1 MITTRAHTT
10 RLAGTAIC
18 LVAAI
23 APLLAVPTAAQV
35 PMDKMARPPFE
46 QAVPLPAPV
55 RPGDGGWQGGNQGG
69 GWQDGNG
76 GQQGGNQGGGWQ
88 GDGWQGGNHGG
99 G

>member
-35 PMDKMARPPFE
+35 SMDKMARPPF
-46 QAVPLPAPV
+46 QLAVPLPGPVQQRPVPLPAPV

-69 GWQDGNG
+69 GWQG
-76 GQQGGNQGGGWQ
+76 G
-88 GDGWQGGNHGG
+88 GWQGGNHGG